1 MLRLIPARLWESTQR
16 RLRHAE
22 DILAAQ
28 AAGWEAP
35 LPPVDGDLADVLRYV
50 DAAVR
55 DEATCR
61 AADYCEGAF
70 DEHSV
75 LGLTMPERWTGYPDG
90 TAIHYLGAG
99 CWLHYHPGSTKLG
112 TYRSHGWPEAEQVC
126 LLDSRSTLHH
136 PLPVAAL
143 ADLLEKLNAGGI
155 RYTRTRPGRTAD
167 AVALPG

>member
-28 AAGWEAP
+28 AAGWQAP
-35 LPPVDGDLADVLRYV
+35 LPPVDGDLVDVLRYV
-50 DAAVR
+50 DTAVR
-55 DEATCR
+55 DEAVCR
-61 AADYCEGAF
+61 AADFAENSF

-90 TAIHYLGAG
+90 TAVHYLGADR
-99 CWLHYHPGSTKLG
+99 WLHYHPGRTTLG
-112 TYRSHGWPEAEQVC
+112 TYRSRRWPEAEQIC

-136 PLPVAAL
+136 PLAVAGL
-143 ADLLEKLNAGGI
+143 ADLLEKLDVGGI

-167 AVALPG
+167 AVALLG